1 MSITISLFRRFFQIY
16 HGLFI
21 NFLTFFYIFSSNILN
36 SQKINVTTAEEEK
49 GGSEGEGGTEGGSE
63 DAGDAD
69 GGEDD
74 MGGDEGGDSFG

>member
-1 MSITISLFRRFFQIY
+1 M
-16 HGLFI
+16 
-21 NFLTFFYIFSSNILN
+21 SSNILN
-36 SQKINVTTAEEEK
+36 SQKINVTTAAEEE

-74 MGGDEGGDSFG
+74 MGSDEGGDPFG